1 MISTFGI
8 AVSVWVLRLVIA
20 LREELRLDRHL
31 DVFYDFD
38 DLSEVV
44 WQLQF
49 LLVQVANLWRNL
61 TFLSFLWENF
71 SSLEWWRWRAIGH
84 WLLILVG
91 VFLLL
96 LEFAG
101 NLFSPGSVAF
111 RFSSVY
117 LSSSLRTGTLF
128 FIRWLVDIV
137 AAASDFGVVF
147 VCVKLPVTSLVKE
160 TDEVF
165 VGVTGIVYTALLA
178 LVEDEQEHA
187 DVAKDWEFDRL
198 LEEALLSLAV
208 GHLSVVVVFDHFDL
222 VDSSLAHEID
232 S

>member
-1 MISTFGI
+1 M
-8 AVSVWVLRLVIA
+8 
-20 LREELRLDRHL
+20 
-31 DVFYDFD
+31 
-38 DLSEVV
+38 
-44 WQLQF
+44 
-49 LLVQVANLWRNL
+49 
-61 TFLSFLWENF
+61 
-71 SSLEWWRWRAIGH
+71 
-84 WLLILVG
+84 LILVG

-128 FIRWLVDIV
+128 FIRRLVDIV

-187 DVAKDWEFDRL
+187 DVAKD
-198 LEEALLSLAV
+198 
-208 GHLSVVVVFDHFDL
+208 
-222 VDSSLAHEID
+222 
-232 S
+232 